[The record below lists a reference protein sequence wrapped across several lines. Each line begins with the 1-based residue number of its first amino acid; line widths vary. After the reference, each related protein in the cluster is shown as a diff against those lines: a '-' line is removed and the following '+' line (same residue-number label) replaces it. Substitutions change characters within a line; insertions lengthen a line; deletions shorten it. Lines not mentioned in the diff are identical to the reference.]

1 MSLRN
6 LKMRLEDGIVS
17 PIHITYLYDAH
28 FMRRPQTFAIILRDD
43 RLRYDTLSRVSYLS
57 CSAG

>member
-1 MSLRN
+1 MNSLKN

-28 FMRRPQTFAIILRDD
+28 FMHRPQTFAIILR
-43 RLRYDTLSRVSYLS
+43 YN
-57 CSAG
+57 